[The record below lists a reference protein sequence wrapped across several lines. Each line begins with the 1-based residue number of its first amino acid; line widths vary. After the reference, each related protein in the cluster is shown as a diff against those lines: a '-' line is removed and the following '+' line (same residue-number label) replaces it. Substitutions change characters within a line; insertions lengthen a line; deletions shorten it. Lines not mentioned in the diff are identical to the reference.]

1 MIRKR
6 EFIVLYVGEL
16 AVTKKEL
23 KKISLQYRTLAS
35 QMLKM
40 NSQDEIYCMKQF
52 YDFIT
57 ETPYLLEYVQSC
69 KGEELDFKTTLS
81 QKGYGGVLL
90 LPSKQEELVD
100 YGYQLLGYLL
110 DGPKNLNGI
119 TLGYSNSRKFA
130 DCIEAFM
137 RKTIEPFVVALRT
150 YIELSYIDIED
161 QDVDLNSDET
171 TIFLSYCQQESDVAD
186 FIEEGLNAAVKGKA
200 KISRDIRDVEYHQS
214 FKSFMQSIE
223 KHDYVVMI
231 ISDSYL
237 KSRNCMYEMLEVI
250 KDSNFRNK
258 LLFVVLSGE
267 DVKFYNDFNGRTIAA
282 DVYSSEGTFKYTKY
296 WRDVES
302 ELQRKIDEL
311 GDPTVSIGLIK
322 ELHLVKKILLDLNEL
337 LEFIKDNKGLP
348 LSEHADNQF
357 INMVSFMKI

>member
-1 MIRKR
+1 
-6 EFIVLYVGEL
+6 
-16 AVTKKEL
+16 
-23 KKISLQYRTLAS
+23 
-35 QMLKM
+35 
-40 NSQDEIYCMKQF
+40 
-52 YDFIT
+52 
-57 ETPYLLEYVQSC
+57 
-69 KGEELDFKTTLS
+69 
-81 QKGYGGVLL
+81 
-90 LPSKQEELVD
+90 
-100 YGYQLLGYLL
+100 
-110 DGPKNLNGI
+110 
-119 TLGYSNSRKFA
+119 
-130 DCIEAFM
+130 
-137 RKTIEPFVVALRT
+137 
-150 YIELSYIDIED
+150 
-161 QDVDLNSDET
+161 
-171 TIFLSYCQQESDVAD
+171 
-186 FIEEGLNAAVKGKA
+186 
-200 KISRDIRDVEYHQS
+200 
-214 FKSFMQSIE
+214 
-223 KHDYVVMI
+223 
-231 ISDSYL
+231 
-237 KSRNCMYEMLEVI
+237 MYEMLEVI